1 MNCVYRAGSGL
12 IESVGIKLTMAEES
26 RGLNIPVSRA
36 LKTPNIVH
44 SATMCFFVLDEINS
58 AHYACMHIWLCLIV
72 VTNSKRTEINTFL
85 LSGCRFSMSGSQ
97 MILLYKR

>member
-1 MNCVYRAGSGL
+1 MV
-12 IESVGIKLTMAEES
+12 EES

-44 SATMCFFVLDEINS
+44 PATMCFFVLDEINS
-58 AHYACMHIWLCLIV
+58 VRYPCMHIWLCLIV
-72 VTNSKRTEINTFL
+72 VTNSKRMKINTFF
-85 LSGCRFSMSGSQ
+85 LSGCRFSMSGLQ